1 MPRAAYRYRD
11 ESNTNEVDR
20 RFFMLEGR
28 FAELSESLGELWEM
42 LLEQQAEFKE
52 LRKALELR
60 KAPRRSRGGRG
71 RGSKKRQSRKGTKK

>member
-28 FAELSESLGELWEM
+28 FAEGTYLES
-42 LLEQQAEFKE
+42 
-52 LRKALELR
+52 
-60 KAPRRSRGGRG
+60 
-71 RGSKKRQSRKGTKK
+71 